1 MENTMP
7 QNDNIDRDLATFMAV
22 AQAVGL
28 EEAKRTPTTA
38 DDEQEAQD
46 LVTFTREHLAAI
58 RRDELAKQRSNI
70 VSGAIRPSILAMT
83 RDRVLARLRELFV
96 LYPDLQFCHR
106 EFERETDDDLRS
118 ALEDALAVLN
128 IE

>member
-1 MENTMP
+1 MT
-7 QNDNIDRDLATFMAV
+7 QNDKIDRDLATFMAV
-22 AQAVGL
+22 AQAVGI
-28 EEAKRTPTTA
+28 EEAKRTPTTT
-38 DDEQEAQD
+38 DDKREALD
-46 LVTFTREHLAAI
+46 LVAFTREHLAAI
-58 RRDELAKQRSNI
+58 RRDELAKRPSNV

-83 RDRVLARLRELFV
+83 RDRVVARLRELFA

-106 EFERETDDDLRS
+106 EFDRETDDDLRS